1 MADRKNAFTAE
12 PVNEL
17 INRTRRFPEFQEMA
31 GYLGGAMP
39 QFRYGSGAEMMGS
52 SGQYDP
58 RTNRIAL
65 AERFAYGVNPGQAEE
80 TVVHELTHAAMDKMR
95 WAYQNAKKNRGKD
108 PAASQFADA
117 YEKLV
122 MSPDFVSQTS
132 AVANRMAPGWAAS
145 KNAYRASGAELPAW
159 GMGLSATGRADD
171 YESPLHLNPTLATEF
186 RVLLD
191 LANRIKK

>member
-17 INRTRRFPEFQEMA
+17 INRARRFPEFQEMA
-31 GYLGGAMP
+31 TYLGGAMP
-39 QFRYGSGAEMMGS
+39 QFRYSPGAEMMGS

-95 WAYQNAKKNRGKD
+95 WAYQNAKKNRDKD
-108 PAASQFADA
+108 PAVGQFADA

-122 MSPDFVSQTS
+122 KSPDFASQAQVT
-132 AVANRMAPGWAAS
+132 ANRIAPGWAAS
-145 KNAYRASGAELPAW
+145 KNAYRASSAELPAW
-159 GMGLSATGRADD
+159 AMGLSTTGRVDD
-171 YESPLHLNPTLATEF
+171 YEAPLHLNPTLATEF

-191 LANRIKK
+191 LANRMKK